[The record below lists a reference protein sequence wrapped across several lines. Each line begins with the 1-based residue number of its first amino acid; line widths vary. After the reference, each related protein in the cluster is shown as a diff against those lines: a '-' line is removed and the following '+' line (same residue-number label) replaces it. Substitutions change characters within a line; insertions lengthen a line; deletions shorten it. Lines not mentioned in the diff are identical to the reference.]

1 MATQKYK
8 PAVTPD
14 PDHNI
19 QFAHATKPDALV
31 RMQTAQI
38 ADVFYFTPEQARQ
51 VARCL
56 LAEASAAEG
65 RVQ

>member
-8 PAVTPD
+8 PPVPPD
-14 PDHNI
+14 RDHNI
-19 QFAHATKPDALV
+19 QFAHQTTPDALV
-31 RMQTAQI
+31 RMSVAQI

-56 LAEASAAEG
+56 LAEAAAAEG